1 VALTATVAAVDR
13 EEIAARV
20 DRLAREHEGE
30 AFVAAVEELASGL
43 DQEERDV
50 LGAVLLDRSRALQ
63 DAAAERS
70 SAKGWIRR
78 TLDVDAHLQR
88 RASRDDDR

>member
-1 VALTATVAAVDR
+1 VAAVERD
-13 EEIAARV
+13 EIATRV
-20 DRLAREHEGE
+20 DELAREHEGP

-50 LGAVLLDRSRALQ
+50 LGAVLFDRSRALQ
-63 DAAAERS
+63 DAAAERR

-78 TLDVDAHLQR
+78 TLSLER
-88 RASRDDDR
+88 RRGR

>member
-1 VALTATVAAVDR
+1 MER
-13 EEIAARV
+13 KEIAARV
-20 DRLAREHEGE
+20 DALAREHEGP
-30 AFVAAVEELASGL
+30 AFVAAVEELAGGL

-63 DAAAERS
+63 DAAAERK

-78 TLDVDAHLQR
+78 TLSLERTR
-88 RASRDDDR
+88 RR